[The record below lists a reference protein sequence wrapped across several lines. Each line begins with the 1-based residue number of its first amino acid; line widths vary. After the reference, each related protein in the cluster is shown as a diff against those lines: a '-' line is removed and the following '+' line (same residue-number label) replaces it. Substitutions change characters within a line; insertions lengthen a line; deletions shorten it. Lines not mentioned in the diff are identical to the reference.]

1 MASPPS
7 LAHHFVTEAY
17 QNAWANH
24 RLLGACAQLSQA
36 EFAAKRTSFFPSIQA
51 TANHILTVD
60 WFYLEALERS
70 RRGASSPRRPGEV
83 LPAGGPVRSLLPSSR
98 ASSSRRTAGSS
109 RTANPWKTAGSTRPS
124 RSRAATASS
133 ATASQRILAHLFQ
146 HDIHHRGQVHAML
159 AGTGV
164 KPPQL
169 DEFYCAA
176 EAHLRAADFAA
187 LGFTEAAIWRGSG
200 TDPDIQEIGD

>member
-1 MASPPS
+1 MASPP

-70 RRGASSPRRPGEV
+70 RAGLPPHDDPGRFFRPEVPFDRCAELAREQLAADRRLIAYCESLEDGQLDATVEIPRRHGIERDR
-83 LPAGGPVRSLLPSSR
+83 VR
-98 ASSSRRTAGSS
+98 
-109 RTANPWKTAGSTRPS
+109 
-124 RSRAATASS
+124 
-133 ATASQRILAHLFQ
+133 RILAHLFQ

-169 DEFYCAA
+169 DEFYCAG

-187 LGFTEAAIWRGSG
+187 LGFTEAAIWRESG
-200 TDPDIQEIGD
+200 TDPDI